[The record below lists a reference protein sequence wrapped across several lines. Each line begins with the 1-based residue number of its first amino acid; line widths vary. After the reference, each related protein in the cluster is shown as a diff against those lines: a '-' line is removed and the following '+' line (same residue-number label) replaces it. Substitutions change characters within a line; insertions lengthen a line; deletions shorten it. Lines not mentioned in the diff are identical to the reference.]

1 MPIRPFGLC
10 RSLVRSAQ
18 SALDFLLPIRCLA
31 CHDWDRK
38 QFFEPTLGRM
48 LPFCRACQ
56 SRLVPDIPRFCDR
69 CGASAGL
76 FSRIEKG
83 CPHCRNRV
91 LKFDR
96 VICLAMYE
104 GALREFMLRSK
115 WSRSPSPMQCLALLL
130 WKHRREAILEFAPD
144 CILPVPQHWTQ
155 RCVRHFNSAWMIAET
170 ISLEMKRDGLNIP
183 CYPHILRRNRIVKLQ
198 KRSSLRQRFENQNDS
213 FELCASEQ
221 IHQKRILI
229 VDDVLTTGATCSE
242 AASILKTEGAA
253 ACAVLI
259 AARVLSHSSP
269 VGHLSP
275 RIREHLSD
283 SELTPS

>member
-1 MPIRPFGLC
+1 
-10 RSLVRSAQ
+10 
-18 SALDFLLPIRCLA
+18 
-31 CHDWDRK
+31 
-38 QFFEPTLGRM
+38 
-48 LPFCRACQ
+48 
-56 SRLVPDIPRFCDR
+56 
-69 CGASAGL
+69 
-76 FSRIEKG
+76 
-83 CPHCRNRV
+83 
-91 LKFDR
+91 
-96 VICLAMYE
+96 
-104 GALREFMLRSK
+104 
-115 WSRSPSPMQCLALLL
+115 
-130 WKHRREAILEFAPD
+130 
-144 CILPVPQHWTQ
+144 
-155 RCVRHFNSAWMIAET
+155 MIAET